1 MTDYGTTTYSTTGN
15 PAAVG
20 AFLSAYLVF
29 ILILLVVGIIPV
41 WMVYKKAGKPG
52 WAAIIPIYNFYIL
65 LDIVGR
71 PVWWLVFLLLPVVP
85 FVGPLAFLIVWIIVM
100 LDLAKRFNKSTVFA
114 VVGLVIFHIIGM
126 YMLAFGD
133 AKYKAVGSKK

>member
-1 MTDYGTTTYSTTGN
+1 M
-15 PAAVG
+15 
-20 AFLSAYLVF
+20 SAYLVF